1 MDITLKI
8 NGHTTTTFGIE
19 LKMFR
24 GKFIGLNSSADFY
37 TYCLVELKKEGTLSG
52 GVFG

>member
-1 MDITLKI
+1 MKI

-24 GKFIGLNSSADFY
+24 GEFIGLNGALISMLTVWWIWRMGGDI
-37 TYCLVELKKEGTLSG
+37 SG